1 MGQALLELGIFAAQ
15 SIIVLIIIVAV
26 MLTFF
31 VLLAKSKVKTYGR
44 LSLKNVNHVYDE
56 NKQMMLEEILPK
68 KALKKFL
75 KEQKAAEKKR
85 AESQLKNI
93 FVLNFHGDMQASAVS
108 SLTKEITAVLNVAT
122 PKDEVLVRIESG
134 GGVVHGYG
142 LGASQLMRLRQHQ
155 IPLTVAIDKVA
166 ASGGYLMACTANKI
180 LAAPF
185 AIVGSIG
192 VVIQMPNFNRVL
204 KDKNIDFEMHTAG
217 EFKRTITMFGE
228 NTDEG
233 REKLQQEIN
242 EVHAQFKDLIHQ
254 HRPQMD
260 IAQAATGEYWLAE
273 KALALKLVDEL
284 QTSDEYLLQ
293 QSKNANIYEV
303 SFEEKK
309 SFLARLTAGAQSMM
323 NGTRHML
330 VMK

>member
-1 MGQALLELGIFAAQ
+1 MEQALLQLGVFAAQ
-15 SIIVLIIIVAV
+15 SIIVLVIIVAV
-26 MLTFF
+26 MLAFF
-31 VLLAKSKVKTYGR
+31 VMLAKSKQKTYGR
-44 LSLKNVNHVYDE
+44 LSIKNINHLYDE

-68 KALKKFL
+68 KEFKKFL
-75 KEQKAAEKKR
+75 KEQKEVEKKR
-85 AESQLKNI
+85 AESKLKSI

-122 PKDEVLVRIESG
+122 PKDEVLVRVESG

-142 LGASQLMRLRQHQ
+142 LGASQLMRLRQHN

-166 ASGGYLMACTANKI
+166 ASGGYMMACTANKI

-185 AIVGSIG
+185 AFVGSIG

-204 KDKNIDFEMHTAG
+204 KNKNIDFEMHTAG
-217 EFKRTITMFGE
+217 EYKRTITMFGE
-228 NTDEG
+228 NTEEG
-233 REKLQQEIN
+233 REKLREEIN
-242 EVHAQFKDLIHQ
+242 EVHAQFKELIHQ

-260 IAQAATGEYWLAE
+260 LAQAATGEYWLAE
-273 KALALKLVDEL
+273 KALSLKLVDEL

-293 QSKNANIYEV
+293 QSKTANIYEV

-309 SFLARLTAGAQSMM
+309 SFIARLTGGAQSLI
-323 NGTRHML
+323 NTIARISA
-330 VMK
+330 